1 MTQNRFT
8 QRGQWTSYYTA
19 ASYNEMEYDNFGFP
33 DGGTFFGTSGCIGLT
48 GAKSELERFY
58 NTLS

>member
-1 MTQNRFT
+1 
-8 QRGQWTSYYTA
+8 
-19 ASYNEMEYDNFGFP
+19 MEYDNFGFP

-58 NTLS
+58 NTLSGYLENRWGIYTIVK

>member
-1 MTQNRFT
+1 
-8 QRGQWTSYYTA
+8 
-19 ASYNEMEYDNFGFP
+19 MEYDNFGFP